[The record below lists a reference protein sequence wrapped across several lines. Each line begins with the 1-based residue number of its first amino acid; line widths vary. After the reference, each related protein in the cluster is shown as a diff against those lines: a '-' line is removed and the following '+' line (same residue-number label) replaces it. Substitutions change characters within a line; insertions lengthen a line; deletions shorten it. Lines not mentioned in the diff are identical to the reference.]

1 MSRFVN
7 ERDILP
13 DYPRTQHLPWNPN
26 ATRDDLVATE
36 DECRIIFE
44 SDRVQVTEK
53 VDGANVG
60 MAKGPIIRNRN
71 HILRKGHTARTAAK
85 KQFSP
90 IWNWYYENAHLFDEL
105 ERLAPDTSVFGEWL
119 LACHSVEYDLLPSF
133 FMAFDLYDY
142 GSARFVDP
150 LEARGILV
158 AAGFEV
164 VPQLH
169 SGPIKDPEQLAAML
183 RQRSSFSSRDL
194 REGAYIKV
202 GDGRWVIYR
211 FKMVRHG
218 FIAGSHFSTRADII
232 KNKLGK

>member
-1 MSRFVN
+1 MICR

-13 DYPRTQHLPWNPN
+13 DYPRTKHLPWNPN
-26 ATRDDLVATE
+26 ATRDDLIATE

-71 HILRKGHTARTAAK
+71 HILHKGYTARTAAK
-85 KQFSP
+85 KQFAP
-90 IWNWYYENAHLFDEL
+90 LWGWYYEHAHLFDEL

-119 LACHSVEYDLLPSF
+119 LATHSVEYDRLPSYF
-133 FMAFDLYDY
+133 LAFDLYDY

-150 LEARGILV
+150 FEARVILV

-164 VPQLH
+164 VPLLH
-169 SGPIKDPEQLAAML
+169 AGPVRDPEQLAAML
-183 RQRSSFSSRDL
+183 RQRSPFSSTDL
-194 REGAYIKV
+194 CEGAYIKV
-202 GDGRWVIYR
+202 GDGRWVMHR

-218 FIAGSHFSTRADII
+218 FVAGSHFSTRAEIE
-232 KNKLGK
+232 KNRLG